1 MSDQDKN
8 IDPRV
13 NPPRVDSTSSYAS
26 NSLPPKYVPT
36 NPLRPSDMLGTR
48 TVRIKS
54 TGDEALINASDFD
67 PELHEEPGA
76 KKVAGT
82 GAAPELEALTVAQ
95 LTALAQAKK
104 VDLGEASKKAEII
117 AALVAAGVTSP
128 S

>member
-1 MSDQDKN
+1 MELTPEQQAAL
-8 IDPRV
+8 
-13 NPPRVDSTSSYAS
+13 RVDNSDSYAAHA
-26 NSLPPKYVPT
+26 LPKGRRLPIP
-36 NPLRPSDMLGTR
+36 PSGAQLVGTR

-54 TGDEALINASDFD
+54 TGDEALINASDFN
-67 PELHEEPGA
+67 PELHEEPAA
-76 KKVAGT
+76 KKGAGT
-82 GAAPELEALTVAQ
+82 GAAAELEALTVAQ